1 MNEHTQTIA
10 QTFAAPEGLTEV
22 FRHIYYMKHPRE
34 ATCQSLQLFPHYEM
48 MLVFNFGPPIS
59 VSVADHT
66 SLVERVAILGPLDR
80 VLTYELLPESEVMVI
95 VFTLNGFYRLLGK
108 PIHPLRTETEN
119 QVAVPVTYLTYLDL
133 WENLVQLPSIADRAE
148 LLMTYIQLHVA
159 PEDTAWLLDEA
170 SLFSNLAIDPI
181 KIIAQNRRLSA
192 RSVQLRLRNMVG
204 FSAKE
209 IARFIRFKNVIAH
222 LVKEHPRLP
231 DWADLVV
238 QHGYHDQPHLIR
250 DFQRYLGLSPTDFVN
265 QLAEQPIC
273 ITQPGKHY

>member
-10 QTFAAPEGLTEV
+10 QTFTAPEGLTEV
-22 FRHIYYMKHPRE
+22 FRHIYYMKHPHE

-48 MLVFNFGPPIS
+48 MLVFNFGPPLS
-59 VSVADHT
+59 VSIADDT

-108 PIHPLRTETEN
+108 SIHPLRTETAN
-119 QVAVPVTYLTYLDL
+119 QVAVPLTELTYLDL

-148 LLMTYIQLHVA
+148 LLMTYIQLHVT
-159 PEDTAWLLDEA
+159 PEDTASLLDEA

-181 KIIAQNRRLSA
+181 KIIAKNRRLSA

-209 IARFIRFKNVIAH
+209 MARFIRFKNVIAH
-222 LVKEHPRLP
+222 LVKEHPTLP

-250 DFQRYLGLSPTDFVN
+250 DFQRYLGLSPTDFVK